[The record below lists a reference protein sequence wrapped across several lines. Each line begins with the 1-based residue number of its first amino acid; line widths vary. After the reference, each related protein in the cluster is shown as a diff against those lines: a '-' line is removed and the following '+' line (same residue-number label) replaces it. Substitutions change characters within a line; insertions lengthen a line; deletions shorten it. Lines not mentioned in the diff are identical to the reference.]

1 MDVGGNY
8 PIEGDAKAE
17 GTMDAGVMSS
27 DVVWISAGRA
37 FDVDDI
43 VYYEAKGR
51 RPLDD
56 VLAEIDLVVTGPH
69 ASAAFPEEMAPFVDK
84 GLTRRL
90 QFDFTDVSTSPVG
103 QRWAS
108 IDPHVL
114 YVENP
119 HPRAVRDANRPR
131 PADLGAVLREAFGRL
146 RSAGETQRPSLTGV
160 DAVRPVTFGYLPVF
174 DEPRDEAS
182 WSALVDALTTAG
194 SFGVDVYERVRDE
207 LIARTLDAK
216 LGRLA
221 SLDPSSM
228 TVSEWRSATSLFVL
242 SLHDTMNHT
251 ARSDGAICLERPPA
265 DRLPNVVAMSN
276 RGGPDGSIRPSA
288 TSTLLDD
295 AGLPSMDAPTLRAL
309 GRAYRWAFDAHEP
322 EDVAFNRPYLGG
334 HETTTV
340 GPWLRERAARAVVA
354 GVDGVGVELHLG
366 AWQNEFLREF
376 LLGPDAVAHLME
388 PGGDWVMPPDDRVD
402 WLAGRLKAAHDHYRR
417 WGTAVA

>member
-27 DVVWISAGRA
+27 DVVWISAGQA

-160 DAVRPVTFGYLPVF
+160 DAVRPPIGSGDREWLAFPGVIGIAERHGGSVAV
-174 DEPRDEAS
+174 AS
-182 WSALVDALTTAG
+182 Q
-194 SFGVDVYERVRDE
+194 
-207 LIARTLDAK
+207 
-216 LGRLA
+216 LGRGTTFTFRMPLA
-221 SLDPSSM
+221 DP
-228 TVSEWRSATSLFVL
+228 LL
-242 SLHDTMNHT
+242 SPT
-251 ARSDGAICLERPPA
+251 PA
-265 DRLPNVVAMSN
+265 V
-276 RGGPDGSIRPSA
+276 GS
-288 TSTLLDD
+288 
-295 AGLPSMDAPTLRAL
+295 
-309 GRAYRWAFDAHEP
+309 
-322 EDVAFNRPYLGG
+322 
-334 HETTTV
+334 
-340 GPWLRERAARAVVA
+340 
-354 GVDGVGVELHLG
+354 
-366 AWQNEFLREF
+366 
-376 LLGPDAVAHLME
+376 
-388 PGGDWVMPPDDRVD
+388 
-402 WLAGRLKAAHDHYRR
+402 
-417 WGTAVA
+417 